1 MLRNVR
7 RAGAVAG
14 LLALAAVTAL
24 GGAATAAPSKAKS
37 PSQAMAEAA
46 RHGPGGGGKLKVV
59 ADGLDNPRGIGF
71 GPDGALYVAESGSGG
86 PGPENCIEGPEG
98 GEACFGR
105 TGAVTRITK
114 RGQHR
119 VLTGL
124 PSLAEAGG
132 VAATGPVDLGFSGW
146 TGYLLVGN
154 PGGGP
159 ETREQFTDPAARR
172 FGKLLKVNLRGIR
185 SVADFPRFEEA
196 NNPDEGGG
204 VPPGEPGA
212 IDSNPNGLLVRHRS
226 QLVTDAGGNDL
237 LKVDHKGRIS
247 VVAVFPPR
255 VVPAPPGIPDL
266 PPEIPMQAVPTSV
279 VKGPDGAYYVGQLTG
294 FPFPPG
300 GANVFRVVP
309 GKAPKVFAAGF
320 TNIIDIAFDKRG
332 RLYVLEIA
340 TNGLLSAGE
349 NELPVGRLVRVN
361 RDGSRTTLAS
371 EGLNA
376 PGGFVLGHGAA
387 YITNNSILSDAGQVV
402 KVKI

>member
-24 GGAATAAPSKAKS
+24 GGAATAAPSKANS

-46 RHGPGGGGKLKVV
+46 RHGSGGSGRLTVV

-86 PGPENCIEGPEG
+86 SGPCVSGGPEG
-98 GEACFGR
+98 GETCFGR
-105 TGAVTRITK
+105 TGAVTRIT
-114 RGQHR
+114 RHSQHR

-124 PSLAEAGG
+124 PSLAEPGG
-132 VAATGPVDLGFSGW
+132 VAATGPVDLGFSGRA
-146 TGYLLVGN
+146 GYLLIGN
-154 PGGGP
+154 FGGP
-159 ETREQFTDPAARR
+159 AERAQFGPGARR
-172 FGKLLKVNLRGIR
+172 LGKLLKVDLRGIR
-185 SVADFPRFEEA
+185 AVADFPRFEAA
-196 NNPDEGGG
+196 NDPDESAGA
-204 VPPGEPGA
+204 VPGGEPG
-212 IDSNPNGLLVRHRS
+212 INSNPNGLLVRKHA
-226 QLVTDAGGNDL
+226 QLVADAGGNDL
-237 LKVDHKGRIS
+237 LKVDRKGRIS

-255 VVPAPPGIPDL
+255 LVPAPPGIPDL
-266 PPEIPMQAVPTSV
+266 PPEIPMQAVPTTV

-309 GKAPKVFAAGF
+309 GKAPEVFADGF
-320 TNIIDIAFDKRG
+320 TNIIDIAFDRRG

-361 RDGSRTTLAS
+361 RNGSRTTLAS

-376 PGGFVLGHGAA
+376 PGGFVLGRGAA

-402 KVKI
+402 KVKL

>member
-1 MLRNVR
+1 MLRSIR

-24 GGAATAAPSKAKS
+24 GGAATAAPGTAKS
-37 PSQAMAEAA
+37 PSQAMADAA
-46 RHGPGGGGKLKVV
+46 RHGAGGGGLKVV

-86 PGPENCIEGPEG
+86 PGPENCIQSPEG
-98 GEACFGR
+98 GAPACFGR
-105 TGAVTRITK
+105 TGAVTRIT
-114 RGQHR
+114 RRSQHR

-124 PSLAEAGG
+124 PSVAEQGG
-132 VAATGPVDLGFSGW
+132 VAAIGPVDLGFSHRA
-146 TGYLLVGN
+146 GYLLIGN
-154 PGGGP
+154 PGGGTA
-159 ETREQFTDPAARR
+159 TREQFSDPAARR
-172 FGKLLKVNLRGIR
+172 FGKLLEVNLHGIR
-185 SVADFPRFEEA
+185 AVADFPRFEERR
-196 NNPDEGGG
+196 NPDRGAGA
-204 VPPGEPGA
+204 EPGFE

-226 QLVTDAGGNDL
+226 QVVTDAGGNDL
-237 LKVDHKGRIS
+237 LKVDRKGHIK
-247 VVAVFPPR
+247 VLAVFPPR
-255 VVPAPPGIPDL
+255 LVDAPPGIPGL
-266 PPEIPMQAVPTSV
+266 PPRIPMQAVPTSV

-309 GKAPKVFAAGF
+309 GHKPKVFAGGF
-320 TNIIDIAFDKRG
+320 TNIIDIAFDRRG

-402 KVKI
+402 KVAI

>member
-1 MLRNVR
+1 MLRSAR

-14 LLALAAVTAL
+14 LLALAVVTAL
-24 GGAATAAPSKAKS
+24 GGAATADVAK
-37 PSQAMAEAA
+37 
-46 RHGPGGGGKLKVV
+46 GGSGGSGGLKVV
-59 ADGLDNPRGIGF
+59 AEGLDNPRGIGF

-86 PGPENCIEGPEG
+86 PGPENCIESPEG
-98 GEACFGR
+98 PACFGR

-114 RGQHR
+114 RSQHR

-124 PSLAEAGG
+124 PS
-132 VAATGPVDLGFSGW
+132 VAAADGSAASGPVDLGFSGW
-146 TGYLLVGN
+146 TGYLLIGN
-154 PGGGP
+154 PGGGT
-159 ETREQFTDPAARR
+159 ETREQITDPVARR

-185 SVADFPRFEEA
+185 AVADFPRFEEL
-196 NNPDEGGG
+196 NNPDKGEG

-212 IDSNPNGLLVRHRS
+212 IDSNPNGLLVRHKS

-237 LKVDHKGRIS
+237 LKVDRKGRIS
-247 VVAVFPPR
+247 VVAVFGTRP
-255 VVPAPPGIPDL
+255 VAPPGS
-266 PPEIPMQAVPTSV
+266 PETIPMQAVPTSV

-300 GANVFRVVP
+300 GAKVFRVVP
-309 GKAPKVFAAGF
+309 GHAPEVFAGGF

-340 TNGLLSAGE
+340 TGGLL
-349 NELPVGRLVRVN
+349 NTPPDQLPAGRLVRVN
-361 RDGSRTTLAS
+361 RDGSQTTLAS

-402 KVKI
+402 KVAI

>member
-1 MLRNVR
+1 MLRSIR

-24 GGAATAAPSKAKS
+24 GGAATAAPGTTKS
-37 PSQAMAEAA
+37 PSQAMADAA
-46 RHGPGGGGKLKVV
+46 RHGAGGGGLKVV

-86 PGPENCIEGPEG
+86 PGPENCIQSPEG
-98 GEACFGR
+98 GAPACFGR
-105 TGAVTRITK
+105 TGAVTRIT
-114 RGQHR
+114 RRSQHR

-124 PSLAEAGG
+124 PSVAEQGG
-132 VAATGPVDLGFSGW
+132 VAAIGPVDLGFSHRA
-146 TGYLLVGN
+146 GYLLIGN
-154 PGGGP
+154 PGGGTA
-159 ETREQFTDPAARR
+159 TREQFSDPAARR
-172 FGKLLKVNLRGIR
+172 FGKLLEVNLHGIR
-185 SVADFPRFEEA
+185 AVADFPRFEERR
-196 NNPDEGGG
+196 NPDRGAGA
-204 VPPGEPGA
+204 EPGFE

-226 QLVTDAGGNDL
+226 QVVTDAGGNDL
-237 LKVDHKGRIS
+237 LKVDRKGHIK
-247 VVAVFPPR
+247 VLAVFPPR
-255 VVPAPPGIPDL
+255 LVDAPPGIPGL
-266 PPEIPMQAVPTSV
+266 PPRIPMQAVPTSV

-309 GKAPKVFAAGF
+309 GHKPKVFAGGF
-320 TNIIDIAFDKRG
+320 TNIIDIAFDRRG

-402 KVKI
+402 KVAI

>member
-1 MLRNVR
+1 MHSSVR

-24 GGAATAAPSKAKS
+24 GGAATAAPGKAKS
-37 PSQAMAEAA
+37 PSRAMAEVA
-46 RHGPGGGGKLKVV
+46 HGASGGGGGLQVV

-86 PGPENCIEGPEG
+86 SGPCIPAGPEG
-98 GEACFGR
+98 AETCFGP

-114 RGQHR
+114 RSQHR

-124 PSLAEAGG
+124 PSVSEVGG

-146 TGYLLVGN
+146 TGYLLLGN
-154 PGGGP
+154 ILDP
-159 ETREQFTDPAARR
+159 ETRAQFGPGARR
-172 FGKLLKVNLRGIR
+172 LGKLLKVNLRGIR
-185 SVADFPRFEEA
+185 AVADFPRFEAA
-196 NNPDEGGG
+196 NDPDEGAGTFPG
-204 VPPGEPGA
+204 GEPG
-212 IDSNPNGLLVRHRS
+212 INSNPNGLLVRHRS
-226 QLVTDAGGNDL
+226 QLVADAGGNDL
-237 LKVDHKGRIS
+237 LKVDRKGRIS
-247 VVAVFPPR
+247 VVAVFGTR
-255 VVPAPPGIPDL
+255 EVAAPPGFPVPTI
-266 PPEIPMQAVPTSV
+266 EMQAVPTSV

-294 FPFPPG
+294 FPFPFG

-309 GKAPKVFAAGF
+309 GHDPEVFAGGF

-340 TNGLLSAGE
+340 TDGLANTPE

-361 RDGSRTTLAS
+361 KNGSRTTLAS
-371 EGLNA
+371 EGLTA

-387 YITNNSILSDAGQVV
+387 YITNNSILSDEGQVV
-402 KVKI
+402 KVRI

>member
-1 MLRNVR
+1 MRISVR
-7 RAGAVAG
+7 RAAAVAG

-37 PSQAMAEAA
+37 PSRAMADAA
-46 RHGPGGGGKLKVV
+46 HGASGGGGELKVV
-59 ADGLDNPRGIGF
+59 AEGLDNPRGIGF

-86 PGPENCIEGPEG
+86 AGPCVEGPEG

-124 PSLAEAGG
+124 PSLAEEGG
-132 VAATGPVDLGFSGW
+132 VAASGPVDLGFSGR

-154 PGGGP
+154 PGGGS
-159 ETREQFTDPAARR
+159 ETREQFGPAGRR
-172 FGKLLKVNLRGIR
+172 FGKLLKVNLHGIR
-185 SVADFPRFEEA
+185 AVADFPRFEEN

-204 VPPGEPGA
+204 ALPGEE

-309 GKAPKVFAAGF
+309 GKAPKVYAGGF
-320 TNIIDIAFDKRG
+320 TNIIDIAFDKKG

-340 TNGLLSAGE
+340 TNGLLNTPEG
-349 NELPVGRLVRVN
+349 ELPVGRLVRVN
-361 RDGSRTTLAS
+361 KDGSRTTLAS
-371 EGLNA
+371 EGLAA
-376 PGGFVLGHGAA
+376 PGGFVLGHRHA

-402 KVKI
+402 KVAI

>member
-1 MLRNVR
+1 MPRFAR

-14 LLALAAVTAL
+14 LLTLAVVTAL
-24 GGAATAAPSKAKS
+24 GGAATAAPGKHQART
-37 PSQAMAEAA
+37 PSAAMAAA
-46 RHGPGGGGKLKVV
+46 AKGSGGSGGLEVV
-59 ADGLDNPRGIGF
+59 AQGLDNPRGIGL

-86 PGPENCIEGPEG
+86 SGPCIDSPEG
-98 GEACFGR
+98 GQACFGR
-105 TGAVTRITK
+105 TGAVTRIT
-114 RGQHR
+114 RHSQQR
-119 VLTGL
+119 VLSGL

-132 VAATGPVDLGFSGW
+132 VAASGPVDLGFSGW

-154 PGGGP
+154 PGGGTG
-159 ETREQFTDPAARR
+159 TRKLLGPGASR
-172 FGKLLKVNLRGIR
+172 FGKLLKVDLHGIR
-185 SVADFPRFEEA
+185 SVADFPRFEEIH
-196 NNPDEGGG
+196 NPDGGAG
-204 VPPGEPGA
+204 TATPEEA
-212 IDSNPNGLLVRHRS
+212 IDSNPNGLLVGHRS

-237 LKVDHKGRIS
+237 LKVDANGHIS

-255 VVPAPPGIPDL
+255 DVPAPPGFPVDT
-266 PPEIPMQAVPTSV
+266 IPMQAVPTSV

-300 GANVFRVVP
+300 AARVYRVVP
-309 GKAPKVFAAGF
+309 GHKPTVYARGF
-320 TNIIDIAFDKRG
+320 TNIIDIAFDRRG

-340 TNGLLSAGE
+340 ANGLLNAPP
-349 NELPVGRLVRVN
+349 NELPTGALIRVN

-402 KVKI
+402 KVAI

>member
-46 RHGPGGGGKLKVV
+46 RHGAGGSGKLKVV

-86 PGPENCIEGPEG
+86 SGPCFTGPEG
-98 GEACFGR
+98 GESCFGR
-105 TGAVTRITK
+105 SGAVTRITK

-124 PSLAEAGG
+124 PSVAEEGG
-132 VAATGPVDLGFSGW
+132 VAASGPVDLGFSGW
-146 TGYLLVGN
+146 TGYLLIGN
-154 PGGGP
+154 PGGGT
-159 ETREQFTDPAARR
+159 ETREQFGPAARR
-172 FGKLLKVNLRGIR
+172 FGKLLKVSLRGIR

-237 LKVDHKGRIS
+237 LKVDRKGRIS

-255 VVPAPPGIPDL
+255 VVPAPPGIPGL
-266 PPEIPMQAVPTSV
+266 PPEIPMQAVPTTV

-309 GKAPKVFAAGF
+309 GHEPEVFADGF

-361 RDGSRTTLAS
+361 KDGSRTTLAS

-402 KVKI
+402 KVRI

>member
-1 MLRNVR
+1 MRISVR

-24 GGAATAAPSKAKS
+24 GGTAGAAPGSKAKS
-37 PSQAMAEAA
+37 PSKAMAEAA
-46 RHGPGGGGKLKVV
+46 HGASGGGGGLKVV
-59 ADGLDNPRGIGF
+59 AEGLDNPRGIGF

-86 PGPENCIEGPEG
+86 SGPCVQGPEG

-105 TGAVTRITK
+105 SGAVTRITK
-114 RGQHR
+114 RSQHR

-124 PSLAEAGG
+124 PSLAEEGG

-154 PGGGP
+154 PGGGT
-159 ETREQFTDPAARR
+159 ETREQFGPAARR
-172 FGKLLKVNLRGIR
+172 FGKLLKVNLHGIR
-185 SVADFPRFEEA
+185 AVADFPRFEEA
-196 NNPDEGGG
+196 NNPDEGAGI
-204 VPPGEPGA
+204 PPGEPGA

-226 QLVTDAGGNDL
+226 QLVADAGGNDL

-247 VVAVFPPR
+247 VVAVFPTQ
-255 VVPAPPGIPDL
+255 VVPAPPGIPGL
-266 PPEIPMQAVPTSV
+266 PPELEAQAVPTSV

-309 GKAPKVFAAGF
+309 GKAPTVFAGGF
-320 TNIIDIAFDKRG
+320 TNIIDIAFDRRG

-340 TNGLLSAGE
+340 TDGLLNTPEG
-349 NELPVGRLVRVN
+349 ELPTGRLVRVN

-371 EGLNA
+371 EGLAA

-402 KVKI
+402 KVAI

>member
-24 GGAATAAPSKAKS
+24 GGAATAAPDNAKS

-46 RHGPGGGGKLKVV
+46 RHGPGGSGRLTVV

-86 PGPENCIEGPEG
+86 SGPCVAGGPEG
-98 GEACFGR
+98 GETCFGR
-105 TGAVTRITK
+105 SGAVTRITK
-114 RGQHR
+114 RSQHR

-124 PSLAEAGG
+124 PSLADPGG
-132 VAATGPVDLGFSGW
+132 VAATGPVDLGFSGRA
-146 TGYLLVGN
+146 GYLLIGN
-154 PGGGP
+154 FGGP
-159 ETREQFTDPAARR
+159 AERAQFGPGARR
-172 FGKLLKVNLRGIR
+172 LGKLLKVDLRGIR
-185 SVADFPRFEEA
+185 AVADFPRFEAA
-196 NNPDEGGG
+196 NDPDESAGA
-204 VPPGEPGA
+204 VPGGEPG
-212 IDSNPNGLLVRHRS
+212 INSNPNGLLVRHKS
-226 QLVTDAGGNDL
+226 QLVADAGGNDL
-237 LKVDHKGRIS
+237 LKVDRKGRIS

-266 PPEIPMQAVPTSV
+266 PPEIPMQAVPTTV

-361 RDGSRTTLAS
+361 KDGSRTTLAS

-376 PGGFVLGHGAA
+376 PAGFVLGRGAA

-402 KVKI
+402 KVRI

>member
-7 RAGAVAG
+7 RAGAVVG

-24 GGAATAAPSKAKS
+24 GGAATAAPDNAKS

-46 RHGPGGGGKLKVV
+46 RHGPGGSGRLTVV

-86 PGPENCIEGPEG
+86 SGPCVAGGPEG
-98 GEACFGR
+98 GETCFGR

-114 RGQHR
+114 RSQHR

-124 PSLAEAGG
+124 PSLAEPGG
-132 VAATGPVDLGFSGW
+132 VAATGPVDLGFSGRA
-146 TGYLLVGN
+146 GYLLIGN
-154 PGGGP
+154 CGGP
-159 ETREQFTDPAARR
+159 AERAQFGPGARR
-172 FGKLLKVNLRGIR
+172 LGKLLKVDLRGIR
-185 SVADFPRFEEA
+185 AVADFPRFEAA
-196 NNPDEGGG
+196 NDPDESAGA
-204 VPPGEPGA
+204 VPGGEPG
-212 IDSNPNGLLVRHRS
+212 INSNPNGLLVRKHA
-226 QLVTDAGGNDL
+226 QLVADAGGNDL
-237 LKVDHKGRIS
+237 LKVDRKGRIS

-255 VVPAPPGIPDL
+255 LVPAPPGIPDL
-266 PPEIPMQAVPTSV
+266 PPEIPMQAVPTTV

-309 GKAPKVFAAGF
+309 GQAPTVFADGF

-361 RDGSRTTLAS
+361 RNGSRTTLAS

-402 KVKI
+402 KVKL